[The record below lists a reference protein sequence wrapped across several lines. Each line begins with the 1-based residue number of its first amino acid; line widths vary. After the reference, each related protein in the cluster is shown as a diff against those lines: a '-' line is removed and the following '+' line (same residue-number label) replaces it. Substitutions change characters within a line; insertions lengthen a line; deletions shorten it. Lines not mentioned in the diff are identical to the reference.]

1 MHEDTAGQPALRAL
15 AQAKGLRIG
24 AAVSAGPLRDDPAY
38 RDIIAREFN
47 VLTCENAMKFGPLR
61 PSRDTFAF
69 EEADAIVAFAEKHG
83 MAVRGHTLVWHK
95 QLPPWL
101 AEECRSGDA
110 AVDVVR
116 GHIHTVVD
124 HYKGKVFA
132 WDVVNEAVDSSGK
145 WRDTVFLRAF
155 GPDYVKMAFH
165 WAHEADPEAKLLY
178 NDFSA
183 DGLNRKSNAIH
194 RLLEDLV
201 QQGVPVHGVGLQ
213 MHVTQRDPPDRHR
226 VAANIRRFA
235 DLGLEVHITEMDV
248 RLEEP
253 VSEADL
259 EDQARIYRGI
269 LEVCVEA
276 EHCDVFVVWGVT
288 DRYSWLPQVFPGA
301 AAPLLF
307 DDNGKSKPAY
317 HALCEALR

>member
-1 MHEDTAGQPALRAL
+1 MREDTGGQPALRAL

-47 VLTCENAMKFGPLR
+47 ALTCENAMKFGPLR

-83 MAVRGHTLVWHK
+83 MAVRGHTLVWHN

-101 AEECRSGDA
+101 AEECRTCDV

-116 GHIHTVVD
+116 AHIHTVVD
-124 HYKGKVFA
+124 RYQGKVFA

-145 WRDTVFLRAF
+145 WRDSVFLRAF

-165 WAHEADPEAKLLY
+165 WAHEADPEAKLFY

-183 DGLNRKSNAIH
+183 DGLNRKSNAIY

-201 QQGVPVHGVGLQ
+201 RQGVPVQGVGLQ
-213 MHVTQRDPPDRHR
+213 MHTTQRDPPDPHS

-259 EDQARIYRGI
+259 EDQARIYGDI
-269 LEVCVEA
+269 LAVCLEA
-276 EHCDVFVVWGVT
+276 EHCDVLVVWGVT

-307 DDNGKSKPAY
+307 DDNGKPKPAY
-317 HALCEALR
+317 HALREALG

>member
-1 MHEDTAGQPALRAL
+1 MHEDSAGRPALRAL
-15 AQAKGLRIG
+15 ARAKGLRIG
-24 AAVSAGPLRDDPAY
+24 VAVSAGPLQDDPVY
-38 RDIIAREFN
+38 RAIIGREFN

-61 PSRDTFAF
+61 PSRDAFAF

-95 QLPPWL
+95 QLPAWL
-101 AEECRSGDA
+101 AKEWRNGDA

-124 HYKGKVFA
+124 HYQGKVFA
-132 WDVVNEAVDSSGK
+132 WDVVNEALDATGK
-145 WRDTVFLRAF
+145 WRNTPFLRAF

-165 WAHEADPEAKLLY
+165 WAHEADPAAKLFY
-178 NDFSA
+178 NDFGA
-183 DGLNRKSNAIH
+183 DGLNRKSDAMY

-201 QQGVPVHGVGLQ
+201 RQGAPVHGVGLQ
-213 MHVTQRDPPDRHR
+213 MHVTQREPPDPPS
-226 VAANIRRFA
+226 VAANIGRFA

-248 RLEEP
+248 RLEAP
-253 VSEADL
+253 VSKAEL
-259 EDQARIYRGI
+259 EDQARVYRHV
-269 LEVCVEA
+269 LAVCLEA

-307 DDNGKSKPAY
+307 DDEGKPKSAY
-317 HALCEALR
+317 YGVCAALR